1 MLCPALKNNICLISS
16 SIKKEN
22 IIVDDIICEACKNTS
37 SPISINI
44 VTYYLAHNE
53 NKNKTKEDWDDF
65 INKYEFKRQIDN
77 IVEKKNKKLQ
87 DIINGSGVGSQLW
100 KLLSNIGI
108 KHTTS
113 CSCLEWAE
121 RMNLWGPE
129 LCDKNRAQIIE
140 HMKNSAK
147 NYGWGD
153 IGIAVIKAVTNSIA
167 FRLSILDP
175 YGSLLDE
182 AIRLAKEVDASVK
195 KN

>member
-1 MLCPALKNNICLISS
+1 M
-16 SIKKEN
+16 KKQDVFVN
-22 IIVDDIICEACKNTS
+22 DIICEACQKAQPPMNINAVTQSLIYNISNNKTS
-37 SPISINI
+37 DDWNRFLNKS
-44 VTYYLAHNE
+44 
-53 NKNKTKEDWDDF
+53 KNKIIELKEQN
-65 INKYEFKRQIDN
+65 NKLLESILSGN
-77 IVEKKNKKLQ
+77 
-87 DIINGSGVGSQLW
+87 GVGSQIW
-100 KLLSNIGI
+100 KLLEKLGI
-108 KHTTS
+108 KHNAG
-113 CSCLEWAE
+113 CGCLDWAE

-147 NYGWGD
+147 NYDWGD
-153 IGIAVIKAVTNSIA
+153 ISVAVIKAVKTGIA